1 MVYITGMAGAR
12 SLVQVYVQDGLVD
25 DMLGRG
31 QDEAIHF
38 LKVYIL
44 DGLVGT
50 CLAGDRLDVRP

>member
-44 DGLVGT
+44 DGLESV
-50 CLAGDRLDVRP
+50 DRRS